1 MTVTGRGVLSR
12 LPEVVAVPEV
22 RPAAV
27 SLDMV
32 DTPESRD
39 RRVTEEEEQSASQS
53 RSSDQIWRGVEIKI
67 KLKKQQKMR
76 K

>member
-12 LPEVVAVPEV
+12 LPEVVVAAPEV

-67 KLKKQQKMR
+67 KLKKN
-76 K
+76 